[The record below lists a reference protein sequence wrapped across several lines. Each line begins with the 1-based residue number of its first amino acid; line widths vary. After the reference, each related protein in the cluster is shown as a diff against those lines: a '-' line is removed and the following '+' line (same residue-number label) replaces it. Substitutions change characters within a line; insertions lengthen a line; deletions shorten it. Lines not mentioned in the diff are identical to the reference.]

1 MAGLRMLIENIVVFV
16 ILKIAHLIWS
26 NPETKIS
33 EIIYYGFRYFQYFI
47 LRINYTWEEYQLHR
61 IPRTYRR
68 LRQAILMS
76 FNAWLVI
83 IFLVIYIYSEDS
95 SIWISVKY
103 LEKIVDCQRL
113 DLLATA
119 IIILLCIGELSWFYF
134 FIQVINYKS
143 PIQSIVYKTLIFD
156 DKRLAANYHRHLI
169 IYHLFIKI
177 AAYIFASCICIG
189 VIITY
194 VMEIFFV
201 TKAYF
206 DNQITSVQLLFSMIA
221 FFPICFQVC
230 SLICLLLVGTIVAG
244 FILEFLKIRMKQFYV
259 FLKQDES
266 SKNIPKMKFF
276 WNCIQKEYVE
286 LYSEVA
292 LLDKT
297 VSFAMYS
304 LETGSKI
311 LSITACV
318 FYSRQMEMTLS
329 NTLAM
334 LGMTLAYIYTAVIFS
349 RLTFS
354 PKYNHQYCRLILN
367 RMARQAIIKH
377 PEHRKKTIIKSNLFI
392 QTMSNNRFGFHC
404 GQIFFITNKK
414 TVKITL
420 DIFNIQIKIIHIKQ
434 MINGVPSNHR
444 Q

>member
-143 PIQSIVYKTLIFD
+143 PIQSMAYKTLLFD
-156 DKRLAANYHRHLI
+156 EKRLAANYHRHLI

-177 AAYIFASCICIG
+177 AAYIFAACIGIG
-189 VIITY
+189 VIIVC
-194 VMEIFFV
+194 VMGIYFL

-206 DNQITSVQLLFSMIA
+206 YNQITSVQLLFCLMI
-221 FFPICFQVC
+221 FFPICFEVC
-230 SLICLLLVGTIVAG
+230 SLFVLLMVGAIAAG

-266 SKNIPKMKFF
+266 SKNIPKMKYF
-276 WNCIQKEYVE
+276 WNWIQKEYVE

-304 LETGSKI
+304 LESASKI
-311 LSITACV
+311 LSITTCV

-354 PKYNHQYCRLILN
+354 PKLNHQCCRLILN
-367 RMARQAIIKH
+367 QMARRAIIKH
-377 PEHRKKTIIKSNLFI
+377 PDRKIKTIIKSNLFI
-392 QTMSNNRFGFHC
+392 QTMSDNHFGFHC
-404 GQIFFITNKK
+404 GQIFFITKFQVVELFMMNLPL
-414 TVKITL
+414 ITL
-420 DIFNIQIKIIHIKQ
+420 FYKKICMAK
-434 MINGVPSNHR
+434 
-444 Q
+444 

>member
-1 MAGLRMLIENIVVFV
+1 MKISNSNHEQTPYFSLSVIMAGLRMLIENIVVFV

-95 SIWISVKY
+95 SIWISIY
-103 LEKIVDCQRL
+103 WPQQSL
-113 DLLATA
+113 
-119 IIILLCIGELSWFYF
+119 FYF
-134 FIQVINYKS
+134 VLVINYKS
-143 PIQSIVYKTLIFD
+143 PIQSMAYKTLLFD
-156 DKRLAANYHRHLI
+156 EKRLAANYHRHLI

-177 AAYIFASCICIG
+177 AAYIFAACIGIG
-189 VIITY
+189 VIIVC
-194 VMEIFFV
+194 VMGIYFL

-206 DNQITSVQLLFSMIA
+206 YNQITSVQLLFCLMI
-221 FFPICFQVC
+221 FFPICFEVC
-230 SLICLLLVGTIVAG
+230 SLFVLLLVGAIAAG
-244 FILEFLKIRMKQFYV
+244 FILEFLKIRMKQLYI
-259 FLKQDES
+259 FLKHDES

-297 VSFAMYS
+297 ISFAMYS

-311 LSITACV
+311 LSITSCI
-318 FYSRQMEMTLS
+318 FYSRQMEMTPS

-334 LGMTLAYIYTAVIFS
+334 LGMILAYFYIIAIFS

-367 RMARQAIIKH
+367 RMAKRAIVKH
-377 PEHRKKTIIKSNLFI
+377 NDRKRKIIIKSNLFI
-392 QTMSNNRFGFHC
+392 QTISDNHFGFHC
-404 GQIFFITNKK
+404 GQIFFITKFKVVQLFLMNLPL
-414 TVKITL
+414 ITL
-420 DIFNIQIKIIHIKQ
+420 TQIVNKRPCDQ
-434 MINGVPSNHR
+434 
-444 Q
+444 

>member
-113 DLLATA
+113 DLLVIA
-119 IIILLCIGELSWFYF
+119 IIVLLCIGEWTWFNF
-134 FIQVINYKS
+134 FIQIINYKS
-143 PIQSIVYKTLIFD
+143 PIQSMAYKTLLFD
-156 DKRLAANYHRHLI
+156 EKRLAANYHRHLI

-266 SKNIPKMKFF
+266 SKNIPKMKYF
-276 WNCIQKEYVE
+276 WNWIQKEYVE

-304 LETGSKI
+304 LETASKI
-311 LSITACV
+311 LSITSCV
-318 FYSRQMEMTLS
+318 FYSRQMEMNPS

-334 LGMTLAYIYTAVIFS
+334 LTLMSAFVFTTIFYS
-349 RLTFS
+349 GLMFP
-354 PKYNHQYCRLILN
+354 PKSNHQCCQLILN

-404 GQIFFITNKK
+404 GQIFFITKFQVVELFMMNLPL
-414 TVKITL
+414 ITL
-420 DIFNIQIKIIHIKQ
+420 FYKKICMAK
-434 MINGVPSNHR
+434 
-444 Q
+444 